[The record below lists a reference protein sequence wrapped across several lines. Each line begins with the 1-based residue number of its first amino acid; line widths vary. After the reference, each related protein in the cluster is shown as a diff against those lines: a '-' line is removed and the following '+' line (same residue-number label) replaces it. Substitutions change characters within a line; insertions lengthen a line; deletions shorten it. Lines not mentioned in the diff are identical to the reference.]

1 MPKIEILPDNKSFDI
16 DGDKSLLEGSLKNEV
31 PHVNAC
37 GGNGKCST
45 CRIWLLEGVE
55 NCEARNETEEE
66 MAKSLKFGPEIRL
79 ACQTKIKGD
88 VKYRRLIIDDAD
100 LEITS
105 TSQPIGSEKEV
116 AILFTDI
123 RGFTSFS
130 EKHPPYDVLFI
141 LNRHF
146 NQMSKIVETNGGLVD
161 NYVGDSL
168 FAIFGM
174 ENEKDAV
181 FYAVKSG
188 VEMLEEV
195 DKMKA
200 YMKAMYGEDFEIGI
214 GIHYGKVVA
223 GEIGRGKK
231 VKKTVIGDN
240 VNLASRIESANKQ
253 ADTRF
258 LVSEVVYEKVKDDV
272 ISDDFVRIKVPG
284 KDKKFTLY
292 EINGL
297 KKKASDNVIQKEG
310 RNYQK
315 VLDLGNLPSN
325 TQKEISLNNKDIL
338 LINNNGEV
346 LAIDSR
352 CPHADLPFKDSKI
365 NGDCQIECKWH
376 HSFFDIKSGNV
387 TKWCNEEPN
396 EEEKAK
402 EIKVYPI
409 VIEGEDIFIS
419 FD

>member
-1 MPKIEILPDNKSFDI
+1 
-16 DGDKSLLEGSLKNEV
+16 
-31 PHVNAC
+31 
-37 GGNGKCST
+37 
-45 CRIWLLEGVE
+45 
-55 NCEARNETEEE
+55 
-66 MAKSLKFGPEIRL
+66 
-79 ACQTKIKGD
+79 
-88 VKYRRLIIDDAD
+88 
-100 LEITS
+100 
-105 TSQPIGSEKEV
+105 
-116 AILFTDI
+116 
-123 RGFTSFS
+123 
-130 EKHPPYDVLFI
+130 
-141 LNRHF
+141 
-146 NQMSKIVETNGGLVD
+146 
-161 NYVGDSL
+161 
-168 FAIFGM
+168 M

-223 GEIGRGKK
+223 GEIGRGNK

-297 KKKASDNVIQKEG
+297 KKKASDYVIQKEG

-338 LINNNGEV
+338 LINNNGDV
-346 LAIDSR
+346 LAIESR

-365 NGDCQIECKWH
+365 NDDCQIECKWH

-387 TKWCNEEPN
+387 TKWCNEKPN
-396 EEEKAK
+396 EEEKTK

-409 VIEGEDIFIS
+409 VIIDEDIFIS